1 MFAVKTFTI
10 LTLLCVL
17 MSPLCTG
24 SLLPF
29 QYVLHIRQQLTFILV
44 TYLIYLAQGTFET
57 QISSTGM

>member
-10 LTLLCVL
+10 LTLVCVL

-29 QYVLHIRQQLTFILV
+29 QYVLHITQQLTFILV